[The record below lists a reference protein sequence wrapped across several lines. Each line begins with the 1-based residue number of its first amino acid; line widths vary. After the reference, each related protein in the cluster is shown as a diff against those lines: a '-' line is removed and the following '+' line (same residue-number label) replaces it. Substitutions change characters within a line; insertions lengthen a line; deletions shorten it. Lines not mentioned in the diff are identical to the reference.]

1 MSAVSLYLPD
11 AVSEILQANVSIKR
25 FETFFELEEFQN
37 QIVVK
42 NEIGLRIVNA
52 TANWSETS
60 MQNTLSNIN
69 FEIKPSQ
76 VVAIIGPIGSGKSSL
91 LQLCLNELPLINGSV
106 EIGGR
111 ISYANQEPWLFG
123 GTIRQNILFGQP
135 MDTDKYK
142 EVIRVCALEED
153 IAQFPYGDNTIVGE
167 RGVLLSGGQK
177 ARINLARAV
186 YKEADIY
193 LLDDPLS
200 AVDASVGKQIFNQC
214 ISNYLKDKCTILV
227 THQVQYLTA
236 VDKIY
241 LMSNGA
247 IAASGSYSDLQ
258 ASGEDFTKLLKG
270 TESHEQTEE
279 NDEIESGTV
288 MKDEKEQEEEQEI
301 RQSGKLSSK
310 VYTTYIR
317 ACGTC
322 FNFFMIMLLF
332 ILTEIF
338 ATGTDY
344 YLTFWVNLEQRRMM
358 HNITANNTAPADFED
373 LFFTLENCIYIYSTI
388 IGLLIVFSMSRSMS
402 FVRSCMKASVHLHNK
417 MFTSIVSATM
427 RFFYTN
433 SSGRILNRFSK
444 DIGILDEILPDM
456 LMDTLQ
462 LALAVLGTTLA
473 ICIVSPLTIIPT
485 IIIVTIMYFIRRVFM
500 ASSRSIK
507 RIESINRSPIYAH
520 LAESVKGLTTI
531 RAFEAQQI
539 LQREFEN
546 YQNTHSS
553 AFYMFLGS
561 NRAFAT
567 WLDLICVFYVLFVT
581 VIALTGETY
590 AGNVGFMITQ
600 GMSLTGMFQW
610 GIRRWSELENE
621 MTSVERVIEYI
632 ELDHEMD
639 NQTKEPSVLWPS
651 FGNVEF
657 KSVFMQYSPNDPYV
671 LKNLNLTIKPRE
683 KVGIVGRTG
692 AGKSSLISILFRLVN
707 FEGNIFIDGVDTKEI
722 SLNALRS
729 KISIIPQEPV
739 LFSGSVRKNLDPFD
753 EYQDNQ
759 IWNVLEEVRL
769 KEFVTDLPS
778 GLYSNLSEGGSNF
791 SVGQKQLICLARALL
806 RNNKILIL
814 DEATAN
820 VDPQTDELLQKT
832 IRTNF
837 ADCTVLTIA
846 HRLHTIMDSDKVLV
860 MDDGVIA
867 EFDHPHK
874 LLQSKGMFYKL
885 VMETGKRMGEN
896 LIEIAKQNYVDND
909 SKLKKMI

>member
-1 MSAVSLYLPD
+1 
-11 AVSEILQANVSIKR
+11 
-25 FETFFELEEFQN
+25 
-37 QIVVK
+37 
-42 NEIGLRIVNA
+42 
-52 TANWSETS
+52 
-60 MQNTLSNIN
+60 
-69 FEIKPSQ
+69 
-76 VVAIIGPIGSGKSSL
+76 
-91 LQLCLNELPLINGSV
+91 
-106 EIGGR
+106 
-111 ISYANQEPWLFG
+111 
-123 GTIRQNILFGQP
+123 
-135 MDTDKYK
+135 
-142 EVIRVCALEED
+142 
-153 IAQFPYGDNTIVGE
+153 
-167 RGVLLSGGQK
+167 
-177 ARINLARAV
+177 
-186 YKEADIY
+186 
-193 LLDDPLS
+193 
-200 AVDASVGKQIFNQC
+200 
-214 ISNYLKDKCTILV
+214 
-227 THQVQYLTA
+227 
-236 VDKIY
+236 
-241 LMSNGA
+241 
-247 IAASGSYSDLQ
+247 
-258 ASGEDFTKLLKG
+258 
-270 TESHEQTEE
+270 
-279 NDEIESGTV
+279 
-288 MKDEKEQEEEQEI
+288 
-301 RQSGKLSSK
+301 
-310 VYTTYIR
+310 
-317 ACGTC
+317 
-322 FNFFMIMLLF
+322 
-332 ILTEIF
+332 
-338 ATGTDY
+338 
-344 YLTFWVNLEQRRMM
+344 
-358 HNITANNTAPADFED
+358 
-373 LFFTLENCIYIYSTI
+373 
-388 IGLLIVFSMSRSMS
+388 
-402 FVRSCMKASVHLHNK
+402 
-417 MFTSIVSATM
+417 
-427 RFFYTN
+427 
-433 SSGRILNRFSK
+433 
-444 DIGILDEILPDM
+444 
-456 LMDTLQ
+456 
-462 LALAVLGTTLA
+462 
-473 ICIVSPLTIIPT
+473 
-485 IIIVTIMYFIRRVFM
+485 M

-707 FEGNIFIDGVDTKEI
+707 FEGNIFIDDVDTKEI

-846 HRLHTIMDSDKVLV
+846 HRLHTIMDSDRILV